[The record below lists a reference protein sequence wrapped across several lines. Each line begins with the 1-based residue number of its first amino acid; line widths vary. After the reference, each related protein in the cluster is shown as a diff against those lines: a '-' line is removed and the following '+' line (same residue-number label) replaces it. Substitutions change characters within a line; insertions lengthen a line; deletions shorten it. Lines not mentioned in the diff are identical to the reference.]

1 MGYVDQILHIYLF
14 WYCPATGMQ
23 NGGEGLPRI
32 ILVSRG
38 LLVKMLITQK
48 LWYAKR
54 WLGFVTK
61 IILVKA
67 HHRFAYSYLDNVKMY

>member
-14 WYCPATGMQ
+14 WYCPATGMP

-38 LLVKMLITQK
+38 LLVKMLIT
-48 LWYAKR
+48 
-54 WLGFVTK
+54 
-61 IILVKA
+61 
-67 HHRFAYSYLDNVKMY
+67 